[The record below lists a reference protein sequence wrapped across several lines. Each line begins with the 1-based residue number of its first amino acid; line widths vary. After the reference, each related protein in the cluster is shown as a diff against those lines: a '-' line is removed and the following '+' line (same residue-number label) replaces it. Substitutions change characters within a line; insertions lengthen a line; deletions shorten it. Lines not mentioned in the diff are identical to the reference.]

1 MGKACRSQGFFPPVP
16 FAACQLACS
25 LSSLAGPG
33 HTNQQCSVISVEWSL
48 VPGCENRDASA
59 TIWTNLETCPMP
71 TFIRSENKKYIPF
84 GDPESILLRATAY
97 FLQLWNGISSVNP
110 SSGFIVSSVAGSF
123 GPTRQKGSRWQFP
136 AGHGRSVS
144 FWPPKVVVKERVYM
158 DW

>member
-1 MGKACRSQGFFPPVP
+1 MHDCIRFNIWWEFPFWSLFVLHRCHP
-16 FAACQLACS
+16 FPRIYWCQHYATPQPLQQPF
-25 LSSLAGPG
+25 LSSWVIKLTPLGP
-33 HTNQQCSVISVEWSL
+33 
-48 VPGCENRDASA
+48 A

-71 TFIRSENKKYIPF
+71 TFIRSDMPSF
-84 GDPESILLRATAY
+84 GDPESISLRATAY

-136 AGHGRSVS
+136 AGNGRSVS